1 MIKTNTQISK
11 TDDDDTG
18 ERKQSREWRTV
29 IWMTMTT
36 PERRKGLNQLVSG
49 EELPTRDHQI
59 QGPWGVTYMPGIV
72 KKHQR
77 KTKWLEQS
85 ERRAE

>member
-11 TDDDDTG
+11 IDDDDTK
-18 ERKQSREWRTV
+18 ERKQSREWRIV
-29 IWMTMTT
+29 IWMTMAT
-36 PERRKGLNQLVSG
+36 PEKRKGLNHASIWG
-49 EELPTRDHQI
+49 RDSN
-59 QGPWGVTYMPGIV
+59 QGSSNTGAMGVTYMPGIV